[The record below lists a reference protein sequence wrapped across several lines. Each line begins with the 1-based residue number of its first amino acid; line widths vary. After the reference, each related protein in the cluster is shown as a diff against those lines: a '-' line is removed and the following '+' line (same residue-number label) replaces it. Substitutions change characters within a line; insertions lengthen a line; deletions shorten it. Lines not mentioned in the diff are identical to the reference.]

1 MSDYFR
7 DLQQTAT
14 KLDCAKF
21 AAMVAEFRSTLQQL
35 PNLQQEMDALLVP
48 DQLLD
53 YTDLLQSVRP
63 KLELAISWFAFPS
76 STGYDSAMGYEI
88 ISTDT
93 FRAWFE
99 SLRDASTRRRI
110 LARVDRLATGNFGDH
125 KALGDG
131 LSELRLFFEAGYRI
145 YYTQR
150 GQQIILLLT
159 GGDKSSQSRDIQ
171 NAREILDGLE

>member
-1 MSDYFR
+1 M
-7 DLQQTAT
+7 
-14 KLDCAKF
+14 
-21 AAMVAEFRSTLQQL
+21 EF
-35 PNLQQEMDALLVP
+35 
-48 DQLLD
+48 
-53 YTDLLQSVRP
+53 
-63 KLELAISWFAFPS
+63 
-76 STGYDSAMGYEI
+76 EI

-99 SLRDASTRRRI
+99 SLRDQSTRRRI
-110 LARVDRLATGNFGDH
+110 LARIDRLATGNFGDH

-131 LSELRLFFEAGYRI
+131 LSELRLFFGAGYRI

-171 NAREILDGLE
+171 NARDILDGLE

>member
-63 KLELAISWFAFPS
+63 KLEQATALRWGICLRL
-76 STGYDSAMGYEI
+76 SAM
-88 ISTDT
+88 
-93 FRAWFE
+93 
-99 SLRDASTRRRI
+99 
-110 LARVDRLATGNFGDH
+110 RLKCSHCCNLPD
-125 KALGDG
+125 LV
-131 LSELRLFFEAGYRI
+131 
-145 YYTQR
+145 
-150 GQQIILLLT
+150 
-159 GGDKSSQSRDIQ
+159 
-171 NAREILDGLE
+171 